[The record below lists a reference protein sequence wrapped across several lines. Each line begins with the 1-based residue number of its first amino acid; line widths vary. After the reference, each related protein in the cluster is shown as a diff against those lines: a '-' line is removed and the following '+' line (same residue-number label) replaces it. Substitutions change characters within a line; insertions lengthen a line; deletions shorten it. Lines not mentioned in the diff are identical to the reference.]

1 MKNKILITTGILFS
15 LIFLSCD
22 NTEAIKVKNIYYKL
36 YSEKDSLIGFSL
48 RKYVFSQDTI
58 SEKYLTIDLKGK
70 KKYDY
75 KQSFYKKDGA
85 VFIFSNIKN
94 DTTKFLYF
102 SPAKKDT
109 CIHIDRM
116 LGNFHLCN
124 KGKVKFKKY
133 NDAYKVLYNE
143 RGYDSRKETLI
154 LDSDYTIL
162 ARFEDCYDYRKEI
175 IVENNAINDNVKL
188 QLDKASE
195 ELLWW

>member
-1 MKNKILITTGILFS
+1 MTNKILITTGILFS
-15 LIFLSCD
+15 LIFLSCN

-36 YSEKDSLIGFSL
+36 YSEKVSLIGFSL

-102 SPAKKDT
+102 SPAKK
-109 CIHIDRM
+109 
-116 LGNFHLCN
+116 
-124 KGKVKFKKY
+124 
-133 NDAYKVLYNE
+133 
-143 RGYDSRKETLI
+143 TLAFI
-154 LDSDYTIL
+154 
-162 ARFEDCYDYRKEI
+162 
-175 IVENNAINDNVKL
+175 
-188 QLDKASE
+188 
-195 ELLWW
+195 